1 MKVTVVLENRLE
13 SRLLLI
19 HENHSVPPSRRT
31 VQVEIDIPLLI
42 VGKENGVDV
51 FETIRECWIE
61 EVKP

>member
-1 MKVTVVLENRLE
+1 VKVTVVLENRLE